1 LRNSIDKPVAI
12 AAAATFYDSLR
23 QYYLASAKNPGESDS
38 GWNHPRDSGGFKY
51 LPPKSVSHVMVKFMR
66 YYYSVLKQ
74 FPTSHLSM
82 YGRGKSD
89 LEKSPIGFFV

>member
-1 LRNSIDKPVAI
+1 M
-12 AAAATFYDSLR
+12 AAATSYDSLS

-38 GWNHPRDSGGFKY
+38 GRNHPHDSGGFKY

-66 YYYSVLKQ
+66 YYYSVLKHL
-74 FPTSHLSM
+74 PISHLCM
-82 YGRGKSD
+82 YGRAKSD